1 MASIYKRGGR
11 KGSRAAP
18 WIVSYSDEYGRR
30 HEKRAGPDKSVAE
43 QIARE
48 LESKVA
54 LRKAGVLD
62 TREERWG
69 ECERVPLAD
78 HLADFAAA
86 LRAKG
91 NTEKHCG
98 MTEAHCGRIITLAK
112 ARKLSD
118 LTPSRVQ
125 RALADLRAD
134 GRSLSTCNHAL
145 RAIKSFSRWLAADGR
160 TRSLAA

>member
-54 LRKAGVLD
+54 LRKAGVVD
-62 TREERWG
+62 ERTERWA
-69 ECERVPLAD
+69 ENERAPLAEHVD
-78 HLADFAAA
+78 DFAAA
-86 LRAKG
+86 LRARG
-91 NTEKHCG
+91 NTEKHCHT
-98 MTEAHCGRIITLAK
+98 TEAHCRRIVKLAK
-112 ARKLSD
+112 AGKLSD
-118 LTPSRVQ
+118 LIPSRVQ
-125 RALADLRAD
+125 RALAALRQE
-134 GRSLSTCNHAL
+134 GRSLGTCNHAL